1 VSTPVSVTVQ
11 ATKPPGQQLVDGTS
25 TDPVLLANL
34 DAQATIVVS
43 ALQQVPTSQSVPLTP
58 GKAIVWPAGTPAY
71 GYAVGAGTVTVPA
84 VFVSPG
90 GGQMMPSAADIAAQA
105 AAGYRVVDFV
115 DNRPAGVAL
124 DGAGQ
129 ATVRFGG
136 VPANQFWQV
145 TRLVESCGGNV
156 LPTMRAYI
164 GPTGFVI
171 AQQYLVSGSGDGL
184 FDEADYPGDGLWVV
198 GGMELVCQWTGG
210 QAAGGT
216 AYARAQYRLLQ
227 RG

>member
-1 VSTPVSVTVQ
+1 
-11 ATKPPGQQLVDGTS
+11 
-25 TDPVLLANL
+25 
-34 DAQATIVVS
+34 
-43 ALQQVPTSQSVPLTP
+43 
-58 GKAIVWPAGTPAY
+58 
-71 GYAVGAGTVTVPA
+71 
-84 VFVSPG
+84 
-90 GGQMMPSAADIAAQA
+90 MMPSAADIAAQA